1 MAIKLLVDSASDIS
15 KEEAEKLNISM
26 IPLIITFGQ
35 EDFYD
40 GVDILPNQFFEKLI
54 ESTTLPKTSQI
65 NPFRFEEEF
74 EKLTKN
80 GDELIVITISSKL
93 SGTYESAIRAKGK
106 FKDNVFVI
114 DSLNACIGERLLCQL
129 ALILINENKKSA
141 KEIVD
146 ELNIMKTK
154 IRVLALLDTLEY
166 LRKGGRISSLVA
178 FAGEMLSIKPVVAI
192 IEGKVKL
199 VGKARGSKNG
209 KNLLNKL
216 VNESGGIYFSLPYGT
231 VYSGLDNS
239 LLKKYVKDSSSLY
252 QEHTNDIPS
261 YQIGSTIGTHVG
273 PGAIGVAFFEK

>member
-15 KEEAEKLNISM
+15 KEEAEKINISM

-93 SGTYESAIRAKGK
+93 SGTYESAIRAKEK

-216 VNESGGIYFSLPYGT
+216 VNESGGIDFSLPYGT

>member
-93 SGTYESAIRAKGK
+93 SGTYESAIRAKEK

-216 VNESGGIYFSLPYGT
+216 VNESGGIDFSLPYGT

>member
-80 GDELIVITISSKL
+80 GDELIVIMISSKL
-93 SGTYESAIRAKGK
+93 SGTYESAIRAKEK

-216 VNESGGIYFSLPYGT
+216 VNESGGIDFSLPYGT

>member
-1 MAIKLLVDSASDIS
+1 MAIKLLVDSTSDIS

-54 ESTTLPKTSQI
+54 ESTILPKTSQI

-93 SGTYESAIRAKGK
+93 SGTYESAIRAKEK

-216 VNESGGIYFSLPYGT
+216 VNESGGIDFSLPYGT

>member
-35 EDFYD
+35 ENFYD

-93 SGTYESAIRAKGK
+93 SGTYESAIRAKEK

-216 VNESGGIYFSLPYGT
+216 VNESGGIDFSLPYGT

>member
-1 MAIKLLVDSASDIS
+1 M
-15 KEEAEKLNISM
+15 
-26 IPLIITFGQ
+26 
-35 EDFYD
+35 
-40 GVDILPNQFFEKLI
+40 
-54 ESTTLPKTSQI
+54 
-65 NPFRFEEEF
+65 
-74 EKLTKN
+74 
-80 GDELIVITISSKL
+80 IVITISSKL
-93 SGTYESAIRAKGK
+93 SSTYESAIRAKEK

-216 VNESGGIYFSLPYGT
+216 VNESGGIDFSLPYGT